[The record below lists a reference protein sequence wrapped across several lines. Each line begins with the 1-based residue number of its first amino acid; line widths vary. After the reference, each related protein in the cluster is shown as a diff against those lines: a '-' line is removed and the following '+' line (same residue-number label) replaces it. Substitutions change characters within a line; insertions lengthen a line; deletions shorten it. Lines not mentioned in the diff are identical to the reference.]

1 MAFEPQTPDLARVD
15 EALTVMLV
23 IPAEVERARLQS
35 IIESD
40 ENLRIVAQASDGT
53 SALSLAQESNPE
65 VAIIE
70 SPLPDTDALGL
81 VHLLGLKGLTPQVLL
96 YTDQNGRDFV
106 ISAVREGV
114 RAFVL
119 KSQAQHHLLP
129 ALKALADNRPYWE
142 DAVDDNVLDELLQR
156 GPPPPPSTL
165 SRREWQVLRLAAEG
179 HSSKEMASALGASIE
194 TIETDR
200 TRLRR
205 KLGFRSRAE
214 LIRYA
219 ALPRT
224 VPD

>member
-1 MAFEPQTPDLARVD
+1 MVSEPQPLDMARVD

-23 IPAEVERARLQS
+23 IPAAVERARLQS

-119 KSQAQHHLLP
+119 KSQVQHHLLP

-142 DAVDDNVLDELLQR
+142 DAIDDDVLDELLQR

-165 SRREWQVLRLAAEG
+165 SSREWQVLRLAAEG
-179 HSSKEMASALGASIE
+179 RSSKEMASALGASIE